1 MSFRFES
8 ILKLNKNKEDLLQKD
23 MGKINTM
30 IQKQKDSQNFMQEVT
45 DNKKEELNQ
54 KKRQNIDIDTMILY
68 DNFFRGTQIHKTR
81 QDTIISEINV
91 KLEAKREEV
100 VEAMRKRKTLEIL
113 KDRNKIKENKL
124 REKKDLAI
132 QDENASNL
140 WVRKGIYYEK

>member
-1 MSFRFES
+1 LSFRFES
-8 ILKLNKNKEDLLQKD
+8 ILKLNKNKEDLLQRD
-23 MGKINTM
+23 IGKINTM

-45 DNKKEELNQ
+45 ENKKEELNQ
-54 KKRQNIDIDTMILY
+54 KKRQNIDVDTMILY

-100 VEAMRKRKTLEIL
+100 VEAMRKRKTLETL
-113 KDRNKIKENKL
+113 KDRNKIKERKL

-140 WVRKGIYYEK
+140 WVRKGIYYE